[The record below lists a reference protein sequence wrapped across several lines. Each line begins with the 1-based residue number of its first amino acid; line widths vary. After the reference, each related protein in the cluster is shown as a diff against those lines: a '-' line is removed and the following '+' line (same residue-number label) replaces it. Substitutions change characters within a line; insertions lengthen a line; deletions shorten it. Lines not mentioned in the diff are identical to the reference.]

1 MSEYTTQPT
10 ENLKRLERS
19 RDSRMVAGVAGGLGR
34 YFDLNPAFFRIG
46 FVVLTLLGGA
56 GILVYLAAVLVVPDE
71 GRDSIAADI
80 LQRRRERPWPV
91 VGLGLAAVA
100 LLVLLSRSTFWP
112 LAGAGWGLLLLAGLA
127 IVWAANSESSS
138 RRVRILVGTA
148 ITLVAVGLA
157 AAIAA
162 VVVAFSWFDVSLGD
176 GVGDRSYAPASV
188 RQVEPVYELGV
199 GNLTVD
205 LSSVG
210 TVATP
215 TRIRAKLGVGELR
228 LILPPGATVN
238 AHAKVGAIHAGGKS
252 ITGQDARYRSAN
264 QSDLVV
270 DATVGAGQIH
280 VERAVG

>member
-19 RDSRMVAGVAGGLGR
+19 RDSRLVAGVAGGLGR

-71 GRDSIAADI
+71 GHDSIAAEI

-138 RRVRILVGTA
+138 RRVRILAGTA
-148 ITLVAVGLA
+148 IAFAAIVLA

-176 GVGDRSYAPASV
+176 GVGDRSFAPASV
-188 RQVEPVYELGV
+188 RQVEPAYELGI

-210 TVATP
+210 PVSAP

-228 LILPPGATVN
+228 LIVPPGATVN
-238 AHAKVGAIHAGGKS
+238 AHVKAGAIHADGKTV
-252 ITGQDARYRSAN
+252 TGQDARYRSPTSSN
-264 QSDLVV
+264 LVV

>member
-112 LAGAGWGLLLLAGLA
+112 LAGAGWGL
-127 IVWAANSESSS
+127 
-138 RRVRILVGTA
+138 
-148 ITLVAVGLA
+148 
-157 AAIAA
+157 
-162 VVVAFSWFDVSLGD
+162 
-176 GVGDRSYAPASV
+176 
-188 RQVEPVYELGV
+188 
-199 GNLTVD
+199 
-205 LSSVG
+205 
-210 TVATP
+210 
-215 TRIRAKLGVGELR
+215 
-228 LILPPGATVN
+228 
-238 AHAKVGAIHAGGKS
+238 
-252 ITGQDARYRSAN
+252 
-264 QSDLVV
+264 
-270 DATVGAGQIH
+270 
-280 VERAVG
+280 